1 MHKILSCLFA
11 SALLLSVPAHAQDAN
26 AVTPEAEATT
36 TAPVVDAT
44 IEMREATLKDGT
56 KISIEGENIFIVSD
70 DGTKSLAPD
79 GTHTMA
85 DGTTLTTKGGKLL
98 GE

>member
-1 MHKILSCLFA
+1 MQKILSLAFVTAMLF
-11 SALLLSVPAHAQDAN
+11 
-26 AVTPEAEATT
+26 
-36 TAPVVDAT
+36 TAPVYAQDTAPVADVPAT
-44 IEMREATLKDGT
+44 DVAIPDVAIEMREATLKDGT

>member
-1 MHKILSCLFA
+1 MQKILSLAFVTAMLF
-11 SALLLSVPAHAQDAN
+11 
-26 AVTPEAEATT
+26 
-36 TAPVVDAT
+36 TAPVYAQDTTPVADVAIPDVA

-70 DGTKSLAPD
+70 DGTKSLVPD
-79 GTHTMA
+79 GAHTMA